1 MSKVDQFVRAFDEAG
16 DFADARIQKY
26 NQIALEDID
35 ELMRNPDRRDRKLWK
50 ALDVSRTLTVE
61 RYEREK
67 NRDLDWILGFGAMAS
82 AASTQFILEYSP
94 EIIFEPEA
102 YATQKLDRFDMDR
115 TELIAAGKREAV
127 GSASAPV
134 TRFEELQRKYLS
146 RFESISK
153 LEPVDLFRTLQRMK
167 ALPAIEK
174 VTADA
179 IGYVSRMT
187 NYGRGTVQ
195 FKEAVSNLVDH
206 VSTRVI
212 KGQARR
218 AVERLHTAR
227 EIDGNDNQL
236 LVWVG
241 EGGKNTC
248 DYCVDRFGEIRT
260 YAQWLTEGMPGADV
274 CRGGDLC
281 KCGLAAVWC
290 LL

>member
-1 MSKVDQFVRAFDEAG
+1 MGQVDEYVRAFDEAG
-16 DFADARIQKY
+16 DFADARIRKY
-26 NQIALEDID
+26 EQIALEDID

-50 ALDVSRTLTVE
+50 SLDVSRTLTAE

-82 AASTQFILEYSP
+82 AASTQFVLEYSS

-102 YATQKLDRFDMDR
+102 YAAQKLDRFNLDR
-115 TELIAAGKREAV
+115 AELISAGKRGGG
-127 GSASAPV
+127 GSAAVPV
-134 TRFEELQRKYLS
+134 TRFEDIQKKYLM

-153 LEPVDLFRTLQRMK
+153 LDPADLFRTLQRMR

-174 VTADA
+174 ITADA
-179 IGYVSRMT
+179 VGYISRMT
-187 NYGRGTVQ
+187 NYGRGTLQ
-195 FKEAVSNLVDH
+195 FKEAVSELVNH
-206 VSTRVI
+206 MSTRAL

-227 EIDGNDNQL
+227 EVDGNDNQL

-260 YAQWLTEGMPGADV
+260 YAQWMTEGMPGADV

-281 KCGLAAVWC
+281 KCGLAAV
-290 LL
+290 